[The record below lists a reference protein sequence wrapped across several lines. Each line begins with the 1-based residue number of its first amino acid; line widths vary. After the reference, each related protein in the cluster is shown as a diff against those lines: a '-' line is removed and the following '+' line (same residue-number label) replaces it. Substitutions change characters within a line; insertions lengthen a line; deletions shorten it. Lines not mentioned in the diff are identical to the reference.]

1 MFLGI
6 KCKNI
11 SGICVCVCVCVSA
24 MLAFMW
30 ITGLLWSAA
39 GADAR
44 KPGDEFFSASVYRAR
59 CASRCLS
66 LHITRISAAFKHFQ
80 SNGSLVWCQN
90 HKQCSKCLEP
100 CRASWDL
107 KENQCQDLCE
117 TQFPKKHYEC
127 LTSCEF
133 LRSVQM
139 LKPGDCPAAE
149 RASGFAAACVESCET
164 DAECTALKKCCPNG
178 CGHTCQIPKN
188 PYKGSPLKPRKE
200 LLFVEQASGLLE
212 VRWSSRFNVSVEPVL
227 YVLQRRWN
235 LGIHPSEDDAT
246 PWQDIAQVAVER
258 ALLSDVR
265 PSRWYQFRVAAVNV
279 HGTRGFTAPSKHFRS
294 SRDPS
299 PPPAPSGLSVSNI
312 TEGPD
317 GLLTVRISWT
327 LPTEPD
333 LPVHH
338 YKIYWSWTI
347 PGKSLAPSRRKR
359 RKTSDGARSSVDL
372 EGLQVNSSYS
382 VEVQAVS
389 YWGQIRLKSSK
400 ASYFTI
406 LQYLRRLETADLGLV
421 SMKRAAGAL
430 EVGTPYYQDTQL
442 QVRIYWKKRGD
453 AAVNRYH
460 VQWMPEYCSHNR
472 SGAPQ
477 KSLTQENFIN
487 LPGLLFSCKYRVT
500 VHTLSAKR
508 RSKDESISFLT
519 PSCATLQSKSV
530 KPIACPGDT
539 PPAKVL
545 AKPENLTASFSF
557 HDGNVT
563 ARFLW
568 RVSRS
573 QPLQPVTGFQVTWV
587 EVSSAS
593 RPNSLP
599 NSIISQSQI
608 LPPDR
613 NFLVVSNL
621 RPGTYYRLEVQVIT
635 AAGEGPVTK
644 KIFQTPLQ
652 QSPEKYERHRQNSPS
667 AISGSTVML

>member
-1 MFLGI
+1 
-6 KCKNI
+6 NI
-11 SGICVCVCVCVSA
+11 SYIQCI
-24 MLAFMW
+24 W
-30 ITGLLWSAA
+30 LLWSAA

-44 KPGDEFFSASVYRAR
+44 KPGDEFFSASVYRSR

-80 SNGSLVWCQN
+80 VCQN
-90 HKQCSKCLEP
+90 ISSGQCVHHQVCFHCLEP

-133 LRSVQM
+133 LRSVQT
-139 LKPGDCPAAE
+139 LKPGDCPAPE

-246 PWQDIAQVAVER
+246 PWQDIVAVER

-312 TEGPD
+312 TVGPD
-317 GLLTVRISWT
+317 GLLTVWISWT
-327 LPTEPD
+327 LPAEPD

-338 YKIYWSWTI
+338 YKICWSWTI
-347 PGKSLAPSRRKR
+347 PGKSLVPFVSLAVYRC
-359 RKTSDGARSSVDL
+359 VFVCVMCCL
-372 EGLQVNSSYS
+372 EAG
-382 VEVQAVS
+382 
-389 YWGQIRLKSSK
+389 SK
-400 ASYFTI
+400 
-406 LQYLRRLETADLGLV
+406 LRRLEAPDLGLV

-430 EVGTPYYQDTQL
+430 EVGTPYYQDAQL

-500 VHTLSAKR
+500 VHVLSAKR

-530 KPIACPGDT
+530 KPIACPGDA
-539 PPAKVL
+539 PLAKVSV
-545 AKPENLTASFSF
+545 KPENLTASFSF
-557 HDGNVT
+557 RDGNVT

-573 QPLQPVTGFQVTWV
+573 QPLQPVTGFQVTWA

-613 NFLVVSNL
+613 NLLVVSNL
-621 RPGTYYRLEVQVIT
+621 QPATFYRLEVQVIT
-635 AAGEGPVTK
+635 AAGEGPATK
-644 KIFQTPLQ
+644 KVFQTPLQ
-652 QSPEKYERHRQNSPS
+652 Q
-667 AISGSTVML
+667 MLGVTHYNN

>member
-1 MFLGI
+1 L
-6 KCKNI
+6 
-11 SGICVCVCVCVSA
+11 VE
-24 MLAFMW
+24 
-30 ITGLLWSAA
+30 GLLWSAA

-90 HKQCSKCLEP
+90 HKQCSKVKL
-100 CRASWDL
+100 ANKS
-107 KENQCQDLCE
+107 
-117 TQFPKKHYEC
+117 
-127 LTSCEF
+127 
-133 LRSVQM
+133 
-139 LKPGDCPAAE
+139 
-149 RASGFAAACVESCET
+149 
-164 DAECTALKKCCPNG
+164 
-178 CGHTCQIPKN
+178 
-188 PYKGSPLKPRKE
+188 
-200 LLFVEQASGLLE
+200 
-212 VRWSSRFNVSVEPVL
+212 EPVKGCCSRGNSTTSL
-227 YVLQRRWN
+227 TVTSD
-235 LGIHPSEDDAT
+235 PCA
-246 PWQDIAQVAVER
+246 PQVAVER

-312 TEGPD
+312 TVGPD

-327 LPTEPD
+327 LPAEPD

-347 PGKSLAPSRRKR
+347 PGKSLVPSRRKR

-372 EGLQVNSSYS
+372 EGLQANSSYS

-400 ASYFTI
+400 ASVQFNTQLHNQTSADKLTDSNI
-406 LQYLRRLETADLGLV
+406 CADFIQCYLPFL
-421 SMKRAAGAL
+421 SAGAL
-430 EVGTPYYQDTQL
+430 EVGTPYYQDAQL

-460 VQWMPEYCSHNR
+460 VQWMPEYCSYNR

-500 VHTLSAKR
+500 VHMLSAKR

-539 PPAKVL
+539 PLAKVL

-557 HDGNVT
+557 RDGNVT

-573 QPLQPVTGFQVTWV
+573 QPLQPVTGFQVTWA

-613 NFLVVSNL
+613 NLLVVSNL
-621 RPGTYYRLEVQVIT
+621 QLATFYRLEVQVIT
-635 AAGEGPVTK
+635 AAGEGPATK
-644 KIFQTPLQ
+644 KIFQTPLHGFA
-652 QSPEKYERHRQNSPS
+652 SGHRFYIKHQLKINCSK
-667 AISGSTVML
+667 AVLGVTHYK

>member
-1 MFLGI
+1 KPLQERL
-6 KCKNI
+6 
-11 SGICVCVCVCVSA
+11 SSA
-24 MLAFMW
+24 MLVFMW

-80 SNGSLVWCQN
+80 VCQN
-90 HKQCSKCLEP
+90 MPLSQTSASSTSASMQHSK
-100 CRASWDL
+100 
-107 KENQCQDLCE
+107 
-117 TQFPKKHYEC
+117 T
-127 LTSCEF
+127 LT
-133 LRSVQM
+133 LN
-139 LKPGDCPAAE
+139 
-149 RASGFAAACVESCET
+149 T
-164 DAECTALKKCCPNG
+164 D
-178 CGHTCQIPKN
+178 
-188 PYKGSPLKPRKE
+188 
-200 LLFVEQASGLLE
+200 
-212 VRWSSRFNVSVEPVL
+212 
-227 YVLQRRWN
+227 
-235 LGIHPSEDDAT
+235 
-246 PWQDIAQVAVER
+246 
-258 ALLSDVR
+258 DVR

-312 TEGPD
+312 TVGPD

-327 LPTEPD
+327 LPAEPD

-347 PGKSLAPSRRKR
+347 PGKSLVPSRRKR

-372 EGLQVNSSYS
+372 EGLQANSSYS

-400 ASYFTI
+400 ASVQFNTQ
-406 LQYLRRLETADLGLV
+406 LHNQTKAGSKLRRLEAPDLGLV

-430 EVGTPYYQDTQL
+430 EVGTPYYQDAQL

-460 VQWMPEYCSHNR
+460 VQWMPEYCSYNR

-500 VHTLSAKR
+500 VHMLSAKR

-539 PPAKVL
+539 PLAKVL

-557 HDGNVT
+557 RDGNVT

-573 QPLQPVTGFQVTWV
+573 QPLQPVTGFQVTWA

-613 NFLVVSNL
+613 NLLVVSNL
-621 RPGTYYRLEVQVIT
+621 QLATFYRLEVQVIT
-635 AAGEGPVTK
+635 AAGEGPATK

-652 QSPEKYERHRQNSPS
+652 QKTRLHHHQQPHQKSSAEKH
-667 AISGSTVML
+667 

>member
-1 MFLGI
+1 
-6 KCKNI
+6 
-11 SGICVCVCVCVSA
+11 
-24 MLAFMW
+24 MLALTLW
-30 ITGLLWSAA
+30 TLALLWSAA
-39 GADAR
+39 RVDAR
-44 KPGDEFFSASVYRAR
+44 APDEFFSGSVYRAR

-139 LKPGDCPAAE
+139 LKPGDCPAPE

-164 DAECTALKKCCPNG
+164 DAECTELKRCCPNG

-200 LLFVEQASGLLE
+200 LLFVEQPSGLLE

-235 LGIHPSEDDAT
+235 FGIHPSEDDAT
-246 PWQDIAQVAVER
+246 PWQDVAQVAEER
-258 ALLSDVR
+258 VLLSDVR

-299 PPPAPSGLSVSNI
+299 PPPAPSGLRATRI
-312 TEGPD
+312 TTGPG

-327 LPTEPD
+327 LPAEPD
-333 LPVHH
+333 VPVHL
-338 YKIYWSWTI
+338 YKIYWSWTV
-347 PGKSLAPSRRKR
+347 PGKSAMLSRRRSRR

-372 EGLQVNSSYS
+372 EGLQANSSYS

-389 YWGQIRLKSSK
+389 YWGQIRLKSARTSVQFNTQLHNQTKAVSK
-400 ASYFTI
+400 AP
-406 LQYLRRLETADLGLV
+406 DLGLV

-430 EVGTPYYQDTQL
+430 EVGTPYYQDREL
-442 QVRIYWKKRGD
+442 QVHIYWKKRGGTNIQQHSI
-453 AAVNRYH
+453 AWVCVLGRLLTLLA
-460 VQWMPEYCSHNR
+460 
-472 SGAPQ
+472 
-477 KSLTQENFIN
+477 SLFDKRVCLLQENFIN

-500 VHTLSAKR
+500 VHTLNAKR

-519 PSCATLQSKSV
+519 PSCATLRSKSV

-539 PPAKVL
+539 TPSKVL
-545 AKPENLTASFSF
+545 AKPENLTATFSF
-557 HDGNVT
+557 NDGNVT
-563 ARFLW
+563 AGFLW
-568 RVSRS
+568 RVSRA
-573 QPLQPVTGFQVTWV
+573 QPLQPVTGFQVTWA
-587 EVSSAS
+587 EVSSTS

-613 NFLVVSNL
+613 NVLVVSSL
-621 RPGTYYRLEVQVIT
+621 RPATFYRLEVQVIT

-644 KIFQTPLQ
+644 KIFQTPDRPPLQ
-652 QSPEKYERHRQNSPS
+652 QSKSTLGRHHQHDK
-667 AISGSTVML
+667 AL

>member
-1 MFLGI
+1 
-6 KCKNI
+6 
-11 SGICVCVCVCVSA
+11 

-39 GADAR
+39 SADAR
-44 KPGDEFFSASVYRAR
+44 KPADEFFSASVFRAR

-133 LRSVQM
+133 LRSVQT
-139 LKPGDCPAAE
+139 LKPGDCPAPE
-149 RASGFAAACVESCET
+149 RASGFAAACVESCEA

-178 CGHTCQIPKN
+178 CGHTCQTPKN

-200 LLFVEQASGLLE
+200 LLFVEHASGLLE
-212 VRWSSRFNVSVEPVL
+212 IRWSSRFNVSVEPVL

-317 GLLTVRISWT
+317 GLLTARISWT
-327 LPTEPD
+327 LLTEPD

-359 RKTSDGARSSVDL
+359 RKTSDGARSWVDL
-372 EGLQVNSSYS
+372 DGLQVNSSYS
-382 VEVQAVS
+382 VQVQAVS
-389 YWGQIRLKSSK
+389 YWGQIRLKSNK
-400 ASYFTI
+400 ASVQFSTQ
-406 LQYLRRLETADLGLV
+406 LHNQTKAVSKPRRLDTDLGLV

-460 VQWMPEYCSHNR
+460 VQWTPEYCSHNR

-508 RSKDESISFLT
+508 RSKDESVSFLT
-519 PSCATLQSKSV
+519 PSCATLQSKST

-539 PPAKVL
+539 PPPKVL
-545 AKPENLTASFSF
+545 VKPENLTASFSF
-557 HDGNVT
+557 GDGNVT
-563 ARFLW
+563 ARFVW
-568 RVSRS
+568 SVSRA
-573 QPLQPVTGFQVTWV
+573 QPLRPVTGFQVTWA

-613 NFLVVSNL
+613 NFLVVHHL
-621 RPGTYYRLEVQVIT
+621 RPATFYRLEVQVIT
-635 AAGEGPVTK
+635 SVGEGPVTK

-652 QSPEKYERHRQNSPS
+652 QKAHLHHHHHQQQHQKSSAEKH
-667 AISGSTVML
+667 

>member
-1 MFLGI
+1 MT
-6 KCKNI
+6 
-11 SGICVCVCVCVSA
+11 SSA

-59 CASRCLS
+59 NTLDSPQSRVTMLTYNYQREVSDSWVNIPPSVRGLQSRLTVLLRWVWRGACV
-66 LHITRISAAFKHFQ
+66 REGAQ

-139 LKPGDCPAAE
+139 LKPGDCPAPE

-164 DAECTALKKCCPNG
+164 DAECTAMKKCCPNG

-347 PGKSLAPSRRKR
+347 PGNSLAPSRRKR
-359 RKTSDGARSSVDL
+359 RKTSDGV
-372 EGLQVNSSYS
+372 
-382 VEVQAVS
+382 
-389 YWGQIRLKSSK
+389 
-400 ASYFTI
+400 
-406 LQYLRRLETADLGLV
+406 
-421 SMKRAAGAL
+421 RAA
-430 EVGTPYYQDTQL
+430 
-442 QVRIYWKKRGD
+442 
-453 AAVNRYH
+453 
-460 VQWMPEYCSHNR
+460 
-472 SGAPQ
+472 
-477 KSLTQENFIN
+477 F
-487 LPGLLFSCKYRVT
+487 
-500 VHTLSAKR
+500 
-508 RSKDESISFLT
+508 
-519 PSCATLQSKSV
+519 
-530 KPIACPGDT
+530 
-539 PPAKVL
+539 
-545 AKPENLTASFSF
+545 
-557 HDGNVT
+557 
-563 ARFLW
+563 
-568 RVSRS
+568 
-573 QPLQPVTGFQVTWV
+573 
-587 EVSSAS
+587 
-593 RPNSLP
+593 
-599 NSIISQSQI
+599 
-608 LPPDR
+608 
-613 NFLVVSNL
+613 
-621 RPGTYYRLEVQVIT
+621 
-635 AAGEGPVTK
+635 TK
-644 KIFQTPLQ
+644 
-652 QSPEKYERHRQNSPS
+652 H
-667 AISGSTVML
+667 

>member
-1 MFLGI
+1 PPRRNL
-6 KCKNI
+6 
-11 SGICVCVCVCVSA
+11 A
-24 MLAFMW
+24 MLALTLW
-30 ITGLLWSAA
+30 TLALLWSAA
-39 GADAR
+39 RVDAR
-44 KPGDEFFSASVYRAR
+44 APDEFFSGSVYRAR

-80 SNGSLVWCQN
+80 VRTSVRTCVRYGNS
-90 HKQCSKCLEP
+90 
-100 CRASWDL
+100 RAAVQTCESWPEISDFCF
-107 KENQCQDLCE
+107 Q

-139 LKPGDCPAAE
+139 LKPGDCPAPE

-164 DAECTALKKCCPNG
+164 DAECTELKRCCPNG

-200 LLFVEQASGLLE
+200 LLFVEQPSGLLE

-235 LGIHPSEDDAT
+235 FGIHPSEDDAT
-246 PWQDIAQVAVER
+246 PWQDVAQVAEER
-258 ALLSDVR
+258 VLLSDVR

-299 PPPAPSGLSVSNI
+299 PPPAPSGLRATRI
-312 TEGPD
+312 TTGPG

-327 LPTEPD
+327 LPAEPD
-333 LPVHH
+333 VPVHL
-338 YKIYWSWTI
+338 YKIYWSWTV
-347 PGKSLAPSRRKR
+347 PGKSAMLSRRRSRR

-372 EGLQVNSSYS
+372 EGLQANSSYS

-389 YWGQIRLKSSK
+389 YWGQIRLKSARTSVQFNTQLHNQTSAVSK
-400 ASYFTI
+400 AP
-406 LQYLRRLETADLGLV
+406 DLGLV

-430 EVGTPYYQDTQL
+430 EVGTPYYQDREL
-442 QVRIYWKKRGD
+442 QVHIYWKKRGD
-453 AAVNRYH
+453 AVVNRFH
-460 VQWMPEYCSHNR
+460 VQWMPEYCSHNQT
-472 SGAPQ
+472 GAPQ
-477 KSLTQENFIN
+477 KSVTQENFIN

-500 VHTLSAKR
+500 VHTLNAKR

-519 PSCATLQSKSV
+519 PSCATLRSKSV

-539 PPAKVL
+539 TPSKVL
-545 AKPENLTASFSF
+545 AKPENLTATFSF
-557 HDGNVT
+557 NDGNVT
-563 ARFLW
+563 AGFLW
-568 RVSRS
+568 RVSRA
-573 QPLQPVTGFQVTWV
+573 QPLQPVTGFQVTWA
-587 EVSSAS
+587 EVSSTS

-613 NFLVVSNL
+613 NVLVVSSL
-621 RPGTYYRLEVQVIT
+621 RPATFYRLEVQVIT

-644 KIFQTPLQ
+644 KIFQTPDRPPLQ
-652 QSPEKYERHRQNSPS
+652 QSKSTLGRHHQHDK
-667 AISGSTVML
+667 AL

>member
-1 MFLGI
+1 PLFSLN
-6 KCKNI
+6 KCNI
-11 SGICVCVCVCVSA
+11 IIVCVFIVSGETPQNA
-24 MLAFMW
+24 N
-30 ITGLLWSAA
+30 G
-39 GADAR
+39 
-44 KPGDEFFSASVYRAR
+44 SVYRAR

-117 TQFPKKHYEC
+117 HYEC

-139 LKPGDCPAAE
+139 LKPGDCPAPE

-164 DAECTALKKCCPNG
+164 DAECTELKRCCPNG

-200 LLFVEQASGLLE
+200 LLFVEQPSGLLE

-235 LGIHPSEDDAT
+235 FGIHPSEDDAT
-246 PWQDIAQVAVER
+246 PWQDVAQVAEER
-258 ALLSDVR
+258 VLLSDVR

-299 PPPAPSGLSVSNI
+299 PPPAPSGLRATRI
-312 TEGPD
+312 TTGPG

-327 LPTEPD
+327 LPAEPD
-333 LPVHH
+333 VPVHL
-338 YKIYWSWTI
+338 YKIYWSWT
-347 PGKSLAPSRRKR
+347 
-359 RKTSDGARSSVDL
+359 ARSSVDL
-372 EGLQVNSSYS
+372 EGLQANSSYS

-389 YWGQIRLKSSK
+389 YWGQIRLKSARTSVQ
-400 ASYFTI
+400 FN
-406 LQYLRRLETADLGLV
+406 
-421 SMKRAAGAL
+421 
-430 EVGTPYYQDTQL
+430 TQL
-442 QVRIYWKKRGD
+442 HNQTSANQLTANIYQEYRILMYIDKQCMLTRQISRNPFKDFWYWPPSISLGIAWVCVLGRLLTLLASLFDKR
-453 AAVNRYH
+453 V
-460 VQWMPEYCSHNR
+460 C
-472 SGAPQ
+472 
-477 KSLTQENFIN
+477 LLQENFIN

-500 VHTLSAKR
+500 VHTLNAKR

-519 PSCATLQSKSV
+519 PSCATLRSKSV

-539 PPAKVL
+539 SEHVL
-545 AKPENLTASFSF
+545 AKPENLTATFSF
-557 HDGNVT
+557 NDGNVT
-563 ARFLW
+563 AGFLW
-568 RVSRS
+568 RVSRA
-573 QPLQPVTGFQVTWV
+573 QPLQPVTGFQVTWA
-587 EVSSAS
+587 EVSSTS

-613 NFLVVSNL
+613 NVLVVSSL
-621 RPGTYYRLEVQVIT
+621 RPATFYRLEVQVIT

-644 KIFQTPLQ
+644 KIFQTPDRP
-652 QSPEKYERHRQNSPS
+652 SSVHSVRVNCEICERKSRN
-667 AISGSTVML
+667 G

>member
-1 MFLGI
+1 MRHHLI
-6 KCKNI
+6 KYVLI
-11 SGICVCVCVCVSA
+11 
-24 MLAFMW
+24 W
-30 ITGLLWSAA
+30 LLWSAA

-90 HKQCSKCLEP
+90 HKQSLTVTSDP
-100 CRASWDL
+100 CA
-107 KENQCQDLCE
+107 
-117 TQFPKKHYEC
+117 P
-127 LTSCEF
+127 
-133 LRSVQM
+133 
-139 LKPGDCPAAE
+139 
-149 RASGFAAACVESCET
+149 
-164 DAECTALKKCCPNG
+164 
-178 CGHTCQIPKN
+178 
-188 PYKGSPLKPRKE
+188 
-200 LLFVEQASGLLE
+200 
-212 VRWSSRFNVSVEPVL
+212 
-227 YVLQRRWN
+227 
-235 LGIHPSEDDAT
+235 
-246 PWQDIAQVAVER
+246 QVAVER

-312 TEGPD
+312 TVGPD

-327 LPTEPD
+327 LPAEPD

-347 PGKSLAPSRRKR
+347 PGKSLA
-359 RKTSDGARSSVDL
+359 RSSVDL
-372 EGLQVNSSYS
+372 EGLQANSSYS

-400 ASYFTI
+400 ASVQFNTQ
-406 LQYLRRLETADLGLV
+406 LHNQTSADKLTD
-421 SMKRAAGAL
+421 SNICADFIQSL
-430 EVGTPYYQDTQL
+430 EVGTPYYQDAQL

-460 VQWMPEYCSHNR
+460 VQWMPEYCSYNR

-500 VHTLSAKR
+500 VHMLSAKR

-539 PPAKVL
+539 PLAKVL

-557 HDGNVT
+557 RDGNVT

-573 QPLQPVTGFQVTWV
+573 QPLQPVTGFQVTWA

-613 NFLVVSNL
+613 NLLVVSNL
-621 RPGTYYRLEVQVIT
+621 QLATFYRLEVQVIT
-635 AAGEGPVTK
+635 AAGEGPATK

-652 QSPEKYERHRQNSPS
+652 QSKQ
-667 AISGSTVML
+667 T